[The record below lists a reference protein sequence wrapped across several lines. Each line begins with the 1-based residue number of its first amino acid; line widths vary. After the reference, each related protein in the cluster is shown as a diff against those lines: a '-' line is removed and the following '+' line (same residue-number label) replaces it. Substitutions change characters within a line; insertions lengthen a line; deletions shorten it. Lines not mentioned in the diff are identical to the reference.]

1 MSDQVARA
9 AQQLDTDSLV
19 ELWELDTTALTN
31 VFGVTGTGSIYRWT
45 PGILN
50 YRLEGKVGPGST
62 TQTIVLDR
70 EVSYPNAAL
79 NYTLQLTDPTTLVVT
94 DPLLIA
100 GWAVA
105 NGVSLVGLVTPL
117 PAAPVEGAG
126 WLVQSSGS
134 VSFGGVAYQPIPI
147 EVTQMEWSGQGQLPR
162 PVLRINNIGGLAG
175 ALVVQFGDIVGAKI
189 KRITTFRAFLDGE
202 ATPDVSAVFEPD
214 IFTVDR
220 KSAHNNA
227 YIEFE
232 LAADL
237 DQQGISLPKRIV
249 LRDACD
255 QTYRQ
260 WSTIG
265 DGGHFIYGTCPFND
279 PGRWF
284 KADGSAATVP
294 QDDLCG
300 KKVSDCLLRF
310 GTNARL
316 PFRGFPGVAVT
327 QAA

>member
-1 MSDQVARA
+1 VSDQVSRA
-9 AQQLDTDSLV
+9 AQLLDTDSLV

-31 VFGVTGTGSIYRWT
+31 VFGVVGTGSIYRWT

-50 YRLEGKVGPGST
+50 YRLEGKVGPASNPS
-62 TQTIVLDR
+62 TIVLDKQI
-70 EVSYPNAAL
+70 SFPNSAL
-79 NYTLQLTDPTTLVVT
+79 TYTLQLTDPVTFVVT
-94 DPLLIA
+94 DPLPIVGIA
-100 GWAVA
+100 QSNGITLVA
-105 NGVSLVGLVTPL
+105 LVTPL
-117 PAAPVEGAG
+117 PAAPVEGTG
-126 WLVQSSGS
+126 WLLQSSGN
-134 VSFGGVAYQPIPI
+134 VSFGGVAYTPIPI
-147 EVTQMEWSGQGQLPR
+147 EVTQMEYSGQGQLPR
-162 PVLRINNIGGLAG
+162 PVLRISNIGGLAG

-189 KRITTFRAFLDGE
+189 KRTQTFRSFLDGE

-265 DGGHFIYGTCPFND
+265 DGGHFIYGTCPYND
-279 PGRWF
+279 PARWY
-284 KADGSAATVP
+284 KADGSAGLVAA
-294 QDDLCG
+294 DDLCG

-310 GTNARL
+310 GTTARL
-316 PFRGFPGVAVT
+316 PFRGFPGVAIAQV
-327 QAA
+327 